1 MQYCKVEESC
11 ISSPHL
17 FFAHI
22 FRTAQPS
29 HCICFP
35 SNLIQIESSAPS
47 ISAPFNS
54 LIFFLSLYFSISPII
69 FKFAL

>member
-54 LIFFLSLYFSISPII
+54 LIFFPKLVFFHLPYYF
-69 FKFAL
+69 